1 MISCI
6 RSTGLVLC
14 LTLVMALHAVS
25 ARADDGAQPARIVT
39 MLESADRLIADLNFI
54 VVDLA
59 KESQQWEN
67 NIFPNID
74 IFLIGVDPTLP
85 VGFDV
90 LFDADTG
97 IRYQPQIPVTDMKS
111 FIQDNLEPIGI
122 EPKRRGRG
130 YWELEGNVFPGWMR
144 EVDGYASIA
153 KVAGDVPKDMST
165 PRKGFEPMQAKEFV
179 IGGHLSEA
187 SAPLADRERQF
198 SKYKENMLAGATKRP
213 DESRDVYALRRQGL
227 ENRLEFFERVFVQS
241 STIMAGWSTD
251 LDSESK
257 ADGHAEVTLL
267 PVAETHLSQFVA
279 AVGETPSHFAAVP
292 AADDPVLNFRVMLPL
307 MEGSKKRLSSTYEL
321 ARPVIHQQIDEDE
334 EVKAEEKGPRK
345 QIADILLDMVTAGL
359 QLPAVDGFAQITK
372 DGDLHTFVAGVRSAD
387 GTEVEKV
394 IELVPQAR
402 AGWKAETNIET
413 VGEVA
418 IHRVTLKEGY
428 PKALVD
434 FFGDGG
440 EIYVGASKEAVWL
453 AAGANSLEAL
463 KTAIGQRESGAA
475 TAEATPSFLA
485 IQLHAQPLLK
495 VAHQAA
501 EEEDFSLLQFIQIS
515 GLADRAESEAPP
527 KSEAEEE
534 RRSTRDALKDFEWQ
548 ETAIRALQGEGMS
561 DRVEIDFRRK
571 ESELYGTL
579 DVHNGVLR
587 AIGKLIA
594 KFAKENLGA

>member
-14 LTLVMALHAVS
+14 LTAAVAFHAVS
-25 ARADDGAQPARIVT
+25 ARADDPAKPARIVT
-39 MLESADRLIADLNFI
+39 MLSSADRLIADLNFI

-74 IFLIGVDPTLP
+74 IFLIGVDTQLP

-144 EVDGYASIA
+144 ELDGYASIA
-153 KVAGDVPKDMST
+153 KVEGDVPKDMVT
-165 PRKGFEPMQAKEFV
+165 PRVGFEPMQAQKYV
-179 IGGHLSEA
+179 VGAHLSEE

-198 SKYKENMLAGATKRP
+198 AKYKENMLAGATKRP
-213 DESRDVYALRRQGL
+213 DESREVYALRRQGL
-227 ENRLEFFERVFVQS
+227 ENRLEFFERVFIQS
-241 STIMAGWSTD
+241 SEILGGWSTT
-251 LDSESK
+251 LTSESN
-257 ADGHAEVTLL
+257 ADGHANVTVMPVADTLL
-267 PVAETHLSQFVA
+267 AQFVS

-292 AADDPVLNFRVMLPL
+292 VADDPVLNFRVMLPL
-307 MEGSKKRLSSTYEL
+307 MEGSKERLSSTYEL

-334 EVKAEEKGPRK
+334 EVKPEEKEPRK

-359 QLPAVDGFAQITK
+359 QLPAVDGFTQITR
-372 DGDLHTFVAGVRSAD
+372 DGDLHTFVAGIRSAD
-387 GTEVEKV
+387 GTAVEKV

-402 AGWKAETNIET
+402 AGWKSETNIET
-413 VGEVA
+413 VGEVS

-428 PKALVD
+428 PKALVE

-440 EIYVGASKEAVWL
+440 ELYVGASKDAVWL
-453 AAGANSLEAL
+453 AAGANSLEAM
-463 KTAIGQRESGAA
+463 KTAIEQREQGGES
-475 TAEATPSFLA
+475 AEATPSFLT
-485 IQLHAQPLLK
+485 IEMHAQPLLK

-501 EEEDFSLLQFIQIS
+501 EEEDFSLLQFVQIS
-515 GLADRAESEAPP
+515 GLADQAESQSSGTTEDG
-527 KSEAEEE
+527 EE

-561 DRVEIDFRRK
+561 DRIEIDFRRK
-571 ESELYGTL
+571 KTEIFGTL
-579 DVHNGVLR
+579 DVHNGMLR
-587 AIGKLIA
+587 AAGKLIA

>member
-1 MISCI
+1 
-6 RSTGLVLC
+6 
-14 LTLVMALHAVS
+14 MATMACHAAT
-25 ARADDGAQPARIVT
+25 ARADDPAKPARIVT
-39 MLESADRLIADLNFI
+39 MLSSADRLISDLNFI

-74 IFLIGVDPTLP
+74 IFLIGVDSRLP

-97 IRYQPQIPVTDMKS
+97 IRYQPQIPVSDMKS

-153 KVAGDVPKDMST
+153 KVEGDVPKDMAS
-165 PRKGFEPMQAKEFV
+165 PMEGFEPMEAKTYV
-179 IGGHLSEA
+179 VGAHLSEE

-198 SKYKENMLAGATKRP
+198 VKYKENMLAGATKRP
-213 DESRDVYALRRQGL
+213 DESREVYALRRQGL
-227 ENRLEFFERVFVQS
+227 ENRLEFFERVFIQAS
-241 STIMAGWSTD
+241 EILGGWSTT
-251 LDSESK
+251 LKSESN
-257 ADGHAEVTLL
+257 ADGHADVTVVPVADTLL
-267 PVAETHLSQFVA
+267 ARFVS
-279 AVGETPSHFAAVP
+279 AVGETPSHFATVP
-292 AADDPVLNFRVMLPL
+292 VAEDPVLNFRVMLPL
-307 MEGSKKRLSSTYEL
+307 MEGSKERLSSTYEL
-321 ARPVIHQQIDEDE
+321 ARPVIHQQIDEDD
-334 EVKAEEKGPRK
+334 EVKPEEKEPRK
-345 QIADILLDMVTAGL
+345 QIADLVLDMVTAGL
-359 QLPAVDGFAQITK
+359 QLPAVDGFVQITR

-387 GTEVEKV
+387 GTAVEKV

-402 AGWKAETNIET
+402 DGWKSETNLET
-413 VGEVA
+413 VGDVS
-418 IHRVTLKEGY
+418 IHRVTLKQGY
-428 PKALVD
+428 PKALVE

-440 EIYVGASKEAVWL
+440 ELYVGASKEAVWL
-453 AAGANSLEAL
+453 AAGVNSLAAM
-463 KTAIGQRESGAA
+463 KAAIQQQQSGES
-475 TAEATPSFLA
+475 AEASPSFLT
-485 IQLHAQPLLK
+485 IEMHAQPLLK

-501 EEEDFSLLQFIQIS
+501 EEEDFSLLQFVQVS
-515 GLADRAESEAPP
+515 GLADRAESRVGGTTGE
-527 KSEAEEE
+527 SEE

-561 DRVEIDFRRK
+561 DRIEIDFRRK
-571 ESELYGTL
+571 ESEIYGTL

-587 AIGKLIA
+587 AAGKLIA